1 MRFERKK
8 KQVELFWPLF
18 FARRGGV
25 KFVIIELGYW
35 IIRNLFIE
43 RRS

>member
-8 KQVELFWPLF
+8 KQAELFWPLF
-18 FARRGGV
+18 FARRGGF

-35 IIRNLFIE
+35 ISKKFIY
-43 RRS
+43 